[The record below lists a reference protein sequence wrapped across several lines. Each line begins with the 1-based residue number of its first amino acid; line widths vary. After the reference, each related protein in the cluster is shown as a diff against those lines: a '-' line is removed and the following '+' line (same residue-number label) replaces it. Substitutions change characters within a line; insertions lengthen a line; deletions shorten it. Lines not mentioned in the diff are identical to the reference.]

1 MPLLENPHQLIS
13 DLYDKKAALGAFNLV
28 DVDTVLGALDAAEE
42 LDQPIIIQT
51 SESLVKY
58 YSAANLFSMFNNAI
72 ARYKIPVILHLDHS
86 SNLKIIK
93 DCLEAGWNSVMVDGS
108 HLPLEDN
115 IVLSN
120 KVIDLAK
127 QYGALVECELGPILG
142 EEDGAATSSS
152 YDPLTKEV
160 ISKYMTEVKPDMLAL
175 GIGNKHGFYEQG
187 GLNKL
192 DISLLDVAR
201 DISATPLVLHGGTG
215 IPDDFVLETIKKGV
229 IKVNVSTELKK
240 VYFETYKNWVEEN
253 KLNIPQVKKE
263 IRSNLKVVVKE
274 YLRKFYR
281 V

>member
-1 MPLLENPHQLIS
+1 MSLLENPHQLIS
-13 DLYDKKAALGAFNLV
+13 QLYDKKVALGAFNFV

-58 YSAANLFSMFNNAI
+58 YSAENLFSMFNDAI
-72 ARYKIPVILHLDHS
+72 SKYKVPVILHLDHS
-86 SNLKIIK
+86 SNLGIIK

-108 HLPLEDN
+108 HLALEEN
-115 IVLSN
+115 IAISN
-120 KVIDLAK
+120 KVINFAK
-127 QYGALVECELGPILG
+127 EYGALVECELGPILG
-142 EEDGAATSSS
+142 EEDGAIASST
-152 YDPLTKEV
+152 YNLLTKEV
-160 ISKYMTEVKPDMLAL
+160 IKKYMNDVKPDMLAL

-187 GLNKL
+187 GLDKL
-192 DISLLDVAR
+192 DISLLDIAR
-201 DISATPLVLHGGTG
+201 DISHTPLVLHGGTG
-215 IPDDFVLETIKKGV
+215 IPDAFVIETIKKGV

-240 VYFETYKNWVEEN
+240 VYFETYKNWVEKN

-263 IRSNLKVVVKE
+263 IRTNIKVVVKD